1 MNPQPSSSSSQ
12 QQQQQDSDG
21 VLNVLQSFRSK
32 RRVDLPLRAI
42 TATLFVDGI
51 ACLIVDVTCF
61 AFLWWR
67 CGWQAA
73 HAVLQSR
80 LAETLLRSQSKASP
94 SAAAARGGSLGASSS
109 TAVTTPA
116 AEKQRKVWVGRR
128 VRIALRRF

>member
-32 RRVDLPLRAI
+32 
-42 TATLFVDGI
+42 
-51 ACLIVDVTCF
+51 
-61 AFLWWR
+61 
-67 CGWQAA
+67 AA